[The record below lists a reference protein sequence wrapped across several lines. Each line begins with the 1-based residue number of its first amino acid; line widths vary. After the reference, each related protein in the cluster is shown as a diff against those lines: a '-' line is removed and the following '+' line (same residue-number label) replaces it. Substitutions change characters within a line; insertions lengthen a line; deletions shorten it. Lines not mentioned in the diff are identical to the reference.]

1 MAEVICPENEL
12 IVIDKDQLL
21 EKTMEMKHAKL
32 RLSQA
37 CASYINGKYELCYS
51 FANDKTYEFKTL
63 KVVMEK
69 DDAVSSITSIYP
81 YATFYE
87 NEMTELFGC
96 KIEYINVDYHNRLYR
111 IDETAPFLPKE
122 AKEAK
127 KEGEK

>member
-21 EKTMEMKHAKL
+21 EKTMEMKHEKL

-37 CASYINGKYELCYS
+37 CASYINGK
-51 FANDKTYEFKTL
+51 FKTL

-96 KIEYINVDYHNRLYR
+96 KIEYINIDYHNRLYR
-111 IDETAPFLPKE
+111 INETAPFLPKE

>member
-21 EKTMEMKHAKL
+21 EKTMEMKHEKL

-69 DDAVSSITSIYP
+69 DDAVSS
-81 YATFYE
+81 TF
-87 NEMTELFGC
+87 M
-96 KIEYINVDYHNRLYR
+96 R
-111 IDETAPFLPKE
+111 ASP
-122 AKEAK
+122 
-127 KEGEK
+127 GEVYFVISLRFSLSACLSRRTNWS